1 MVWCVIDPAVILYH
15 TMRYAALCIGLMLG
29 HSSFA
34 AENPLSVAK
43 YEHPAHTP
51 QEGTP
56 KVEDQSAEPQAARV
70 SFGAPGSMWW
80 TVGAGVSN
88 NFNRATDLN
97 ARVNLSYFIAQDVE
111 VAGELGVWYY
121 GLENDAVGINPASY
135 IRWHF
140 LNKQR
145 MSVYADLGIGVLFTT
160 DDVPSD
166 GTSFNFT
173 PRAGAGI
180 THRLGDSANR
190 FELGVRWA
198 HISNARTS
206 GDGDNP
212 SRDSVM
218 LYGGVIFPF

>member
-1 MVWCVIDPAVILYH
+1 
-15 TMRYAALCIGLMLG
+15 
-29 HSSFA
+29 
-34 AENPLSVAK
+34 
-43 YEHPAHTP
+43 
-51 QEGTP
+51 
-56 KVEDQSAEPQAARV
+56 
-70 SFGAPGSMWW
+70 
-80 TVGAGVSN
+80 
-88 NFNRATDLN
+88 
-97 ARVNLSYFIAQDVE
+97 
-111 VAGELGVWYY
+111 
-121 GLENDAVGINPASY
+121 

-140 LNKQR
+140 LNKER
-145 MSVYADLGIGVLFTT
+145 MTVYADLGIGVLFTT

-212 SRDSVM
+212 SRDSIM

>member
-1 MVWCVIDPAVILYH
+1 MRHSVI
-15 TMRYAALCIGLMLG
+15 CIGLTLAAT
-29 HSSFA
+29 SFA
-34 AENPLSVAK
+34 TEEPLPVAK
-43 YEHPAHTP
+43 YEHPSRERQDTGTKSEQQDATP
-51 QEGTP
+51 GP
-56 KVEDQSAEPQAARV
+56 ARV
-70 SFGAPGSMWW
+70 SFGTPGSMWW
-80 TVGAGVSN
+80 TIGAGVSN

-97 ARVNLSYFIAQDVE
+97 ARFNLSYFIAQDVE

-121 GLENDAVGINPASY
+121 GLENEAVGFNPASY

-140 LNKQR
+140 LNKER
-145 MSVYADLGIGVLFTT
+145 MTVYADLGIGVLFTT